1 METDKK
7 QLIKI
12 VGICLLGML
21 MFGGAG
27 AYLLFGNDPSV
38 TRNEM
43 ILYGGIAGFLM
54 LLCIGAAAL
63 FIVSYKK
70 KSVPLEEGKTDDDI
84 KRESAIHQKLPGK
97 DMYDVIRRYRQRN
110 YRNRVI
116 ALGFACILII
126 ALFLIKM
133 SGEFNFDWRISVG
146 LGVLTILVTFFIAGK
161 KEFSYSEELD
171 FKKAVERSGAD
182 PVRLNADFMIGSHF
196 ALPDGLVVLGRDYM
210 VIFAKSLCEVC
221 DVSRITKISTDRF
234 SSDINGVKHMTYRI
248 KVIVNDNYWFRF
260 SLRDKKELELML
272 NEFKLLGIGYED
284 EGEKTQKQLKEARK
298 K

>member
-12 VGICLLGML
+12 VGICLLGTL

-27 AYLLFGNDPSV
+27 AYLLFGNDPGISR
-38 TRNEM
+38 TEQ
-43 ILYGGIAGFLM
+43 ILYTVLAAFFM
-54 LLCIGAAAL
+54 LLCLAGAVL
-63 FIVSYKK
+63 FICSYYKK
-70 KSVPLEEGKTDDDI
+70 THPGEVKSDEDI
-84 KRESAIHQKLPGK
+84 ARESAIHKKLPGK

-110 YRNRVI
+110 FRVRVI
-116 ALGFACILII
+116 VIGISCILII

-272 NEFKLLGIGYED
+272 NEFRLLGIGYED

>member
-12 VGICLLGML
+12 VGICLLGTL

-116 ALGFACILII
+116 AIGFACVLII
-126 ALFLIKM
+126 AIFLVRM

-196 ALPDGLVVLGRDYM
+196 CLPDGLVVLGRDYM

-221 DVSRITKISTDRF
+221 DVSRIKKICTDRF

-272 NEFKLLGIGYED
+272 NEFRLLGIGYED